1 MNLKEKL
8 KSIFSGPIVLYPL
21 LLAVFPVLF
30 LFAHN
35 INLVAPDQVFLP
47 LAVSVFFTL
56 VLWAI
61 LSLVLQSLSK
71 AGLAT
76 AIFLVFFF
84 SYGFIYEALE
94 NAGIFVPRHAY
105 YFPGTLLVWGYCV
118 YFISR
123 SRGNFRTTTAAL
135 NAIAVILIIINLA
148 TISLYQITK
157 TKATSDETVK
167 STSAATPA
175 SGASQSLPDIYL
187 IILDEYAHPDTMKG
201 WYDYDSSKFI
211 KSLEGKGF
219 FIAKESK
226 TRSPQTPETIA
237 QVVNMEY
244 LTRGWYWDET
254 KRAFNKVA
262 PDTGTGYSETVAW
275 SDLTYW
281 KYAHN
286 KVAELLRTKGYKY
299 VYFGNWLV
307 NGKWA
312 SYVKDYADLYFNY
325 SETADTAWV
334 SEFQDSLG
342 NTTMLRPFY
351 SHLVGSQYESY
362 YKRSTLST
370 LAHLKEMPA
379 AESPKFVFAHLMCP
393 HEPFTLNAKGEAVA
407 LLNYQNYKDKRFY
420 LGQYIFIS
428 EELEKIA
435 DSLLA
440 KSKIPPIIII
450 QSDHG
455 LRPHHPG
462 IVIGKDEWRKIL
474 NAMYL
479 PGMDKTAVHDSISPV
494 NTFRLVFNQY
504 FNTDYELLPDD

>member
-1 MNLKEKL
+1 MAWLKKYSL
-8 KSIFSGPIVLYPL
+8 NWPAPLYVL
-21 LLAVFPVLF
+21 LLAAFPVLY
-30 LFAHN
+30 LYAYN
-35 INLVAPDQVFLP
+35 IREMDLGQALLP
-47 LAVSVFFTL
+47 LAVSLAGAVL
-56 VLWAI
+56 LWA
-61 LSLVLQSLSK
+61 LLTLLLRDGRK
-71 AGLAT
+71 AGLA
-76 AIFLVFFF
+76 IVLFLLFFF
-84 SYGFIYEALE
+84 TYGRLYQGLE
-94 NAGIFVPRHAY
+94 DWGVLVPGHTYLLPGI
-105 YFPGTLLVWGYCV
+105 LLLWGYSV

-123 SRGNFRTTTAAL
+123 VKGDFRTTTTIINIIAA
-135 NAIAVILIIINLA
+135 VLIIINL
-148 TISLYQITK
+148 TNILIYEITK
-157 TKATSDETVK
+157 PKFTDNQPAKATSAAGTV
-167 STSAATPA
+167 P
-175 SGASQSLPDIYL
+175 GASQSLPDIYL